1 MDLHLPAIVAF
12 MLVASTVGQPWG
24 NPRGPQLYPCLTIL
38 ERNLRVDCDF
48 PRTAPVPPGPFC
60 EFKQD
65 SRLMGSTLPNAQP
78 IPELKRRSN
87 VTLVTPYKCRLTY
100 ARVQGSF
107 DEKPYTYTCRVI
119 QGTQALENSMAL
131 HQRNV
136 PVCSALSVLFQG
148 APSVLLTVLSL
159 PVFVQLLSA

>member
-1 MDLHLPAIVAF
+1 MELHLPATVAFLIVA
-12 MLVASTVGQPWG
+12 MAVGQPIG
-24 NPRGPQLYPCLTIL
+24 YPRGPQLYPCLTLI

-48 PRTAPVPPGPFC
+48 PRTSPVPPGPFC

-78 IPELKRRSN
+78 VPELKRRSN
-87 VTLVTPYKCRLTY
+87 VTLVDPYKCRLTY

-107 DEKPYTYTCRVI
+107 DEKAYTYTCRVI

-136 PVCSALSVLFQG
+136 PVCSALSVLFHG
-148 APSVLLTVLSL
+148 APSLLLTVMPL
-159 PVFVQLLSA
+159 PVILRLLSA